1 MAKFTMSGFET
12 VEISETEIRNL
23 SDGIQMLKRRLESHF
38 YDGREDDLKVYDDLL
53 EKLAKVAGYG
63 KSIMETKG

>member
-1 MAKFTMSGFET
+1 MKFTMTGFET

-23 SDGIQMLKRRLESHF
+23 SDGIEMLKRRLESHF
-38 YDGREDDLKVYDDLL
+38 YDGREDDLKVYNVLL

-63 KSIMETKG
+63 KSIMG

>member
-1 MAKFTMSGFET
+1 MAKFVMTGYDT
-12 VEISETEIRNL
+12 VEINETEIRNL
-23 SDGIQMLKRRLESHF
+23 SDGIELLKRRLESHF

-63 KSIMETKG
+63 KPIMDTKF